1 MRQYIPIGRRWLL
14 AVLIGLSALSAAAQ
28 GYPVPAVPDS
38 ITDAA
43 ARCDYATT
51 RYWDHFDFNDT
62 TLLRTDYAE
71 QALVDFL
78 WLVKY
83 GSEKGREQAVEKWV
97 RQIKSTPAAYRYF
110 VGKAR
115 HYLTNP
121 DSPVYALIPLEHITG
136 NRIGD
141 VARDFCYVTADGT
154 RRLLSETTTDGMTL
168 LLFYDPDCDNC
179 RNMIARLR
187 TDDVV
192 NKAVAQKRLTV
203 LAVYTEE
210 DYDRW
215 RATLKDMP
223 ANWIVA
229 ADHAVVTTDEL
240 YDLTVMPALYL
251 LDPQKRVV
259 QKDSIAAI
267 RQWLSKGE

>member
-1 MRQYIPIGRRWLL
+1 MMGMRRLVIAIGCWM
-14 AVLIGLSALSAAAQ
+14 AALSVAAQ

-43 ARCDYATT
+43 ARCDYATA

-115 HYLTNP
+115 QYLTNP
-121 DSPVYALIPLEHITG
+121 ESPVYALIAMERITG
-136 NRIGD
+136 NRVGD
-141 VARDFCYVTADGT
+141 KAQDFCYVTADGT
-154 RRLLSETTTDGMTL
+154 KRLLSETATDRMTL

-187 TDDVV
+187 TDNAI
-192 NKAVAQKRLTV
+192 NKAIAKGQLAV

-210 DYDRW
+210 DYERW

-229 ADHAVVTTDEL
+229 TDHAVVTTNEL

-251 LDPQKRVV
+251 LDAQKRVCI
-259 QKDSIAAI
+259 KTTDFIDLTDFI
-267 RQWLSKGE
+267 CK

>member
-1 MRQYIPIGRRWLL
+1 MMRPGHIGRRWLL
-14 AVLIGLSALSAAAQ
+14 TVLVSLSTLSLAAQ
-28 GYPVPAVPDS
+28 GYPVPQVPDS

-43 ARCDYATT
+43 ARCDYATQ
-51 RYWDHFDFNDT
+51 RYWDHYDFNDT

-78 WLVKY
+78 WLAKY
-83 GSEKGREQAVEKWV
+83 ASEKGREQAVDKWV
-97 RQIKSTPAAYRYF
+97 RLMKSSPVAYRYF

-115 HYLTNP
+115 QYLTNP
-121 DSPVYALIPLEHITG
+121 ESPVYALIALERITG

-141 VARDFCYVTADGT
+141 VATDFAYYTADGQ
-154 RRLLSETTTDGMTL
+154 RRLLSETATDRMTL

-187 TDDVV
+187 TDKAI
-192 NKAVAQKRLTV
+192 NKAIAKGLLTV

-215 RATLKDMP
+215 HATLKDMP
-223 ANWIVA
+223 ANWTVA
-229 ADHAVVTTDEL
+229 TDHAVVTTNEL

-251 LDPQKRVV
+251 LDSQKRVV
-259 QKDSIAAI
+259 QKDSITAI
-267 RQWLSKGE
+267 RQCLSE

>member
-1 MRQYIPIGRRWLL
+1 MRQYISIGRRWLL
-14 AVLIGLSALSAAAQ
+14 TVLVAMAALSLSAQ
-28 GYPVPAVPDS
+28 GYTVPAVPDS

-43 ARCDYATT
+43 ARCDYATA
-51 RYWDHFDFNDT
+51 RYWDRYDFNDT

-78 WLVKY
+78 WLAKY
-83 GSEKGREQAVEKWV
+83 ATEKGREVAVDKWV
-97 RQIKSTPAAYRYF
+97 RQLSNAPAAYRYF

-115 HYLTNP
+115 HYLTTP
-121 DSPVYALIPLEHITG
+121 DSPVYALIPLERITG

-154 RRLLSETTTDGMTL
+154 RHLLSETTTDGMTL

-179 RNMIARLR
+179 RTTIARLR
-187 TDDVV
+187 TDAIV

-215 RATLKDMP
+215 RASLKDMP
-223 ANWIVA
+223 ANWTVA
-229 ADHAVVTTDEL
+229 TDHAVVTTDEL

-251 LDPQKRVV
+251 LDHQKRVL
-259 QKDSIAAI
+259 QKDCITAI
-267 RQWLSKGE
+267 RQCLSE

>member
-1 MRQYIPIGRRWLL
+1 MRQCASIGRRWLL
-14 AVLIGLSALSAAAQ
+14 TVLVAMAALSLSAQ

-43 ARCDYATT
+43 ARCDYATA
-51 RYWDHFDFNDT
+51 RYWDRYDFNDT

-78 WLVKY
+78 WLAKY
-83 GSEKGREQAVEKWV
+83 ASEKGREQAVDKWV
-97 RQIKSTPAAYRYF
+97 RLMKSSPVAYRYF

-115 HYLTNP
+115 QYLTNP
-121 DSPVYALIPLEHITG
+121 ESPVYALIAMERITG

-141 VARDFCYVTADGT
+141 VATDFAYYTADGQ
-154 RRLLSETTTDGMTL
+154 RRLLSETATDRMTL

-187 TDDVV
+187 TDAVV

-215 RATLKDMP
+215 RASLKDMP
-223 ANWIVA
+223 ANWTVA
-229 ADHAVVTTDEL
+229 TDHAVVATDEL

-251 LDPQKRVV
+251 LDSQKRVV
-259 QKDSIAAI
+259 QKDSITAI
-267 RQWLSKGE
+267 RQCLSE

>member
-1 MRQYIPIGRRWLL
+1 MMGMRRLVIAIGCWM
-14 AVLIGLSALSAAAQ
+14 AALSVAAQ
-28 GYPVPAVPDS
+28 GYPVPSVPDS
-38 ITDAA
+38 ITDAT
-43 ARCDYATT
+43 ARCDYATA

-78 WLVKY
+78 WLAKY

-115 HYLTNP
+115 QYLTNP
-121 DSPVYALIPLEHITG
+121 ESPVYALIAMERITG

-141 VARDFCYVTADGT
+141 TAQDFCYVTADGT
-154 RRLLSETTTDGMTL
+154 KSLLSETATDRMTL

-179 RNMIARLR
+179 RSMIARLR
-187 TDDVV
+187 TDGAI
-192 NKAVAQKRLTV
+192 NKAIARGQLTV

-229 ADHAVVTTDEL
+229 TDHAVVTTNEL

-251 LDPQKRVV
+251 LDSQKRVL
-259 QKDSIAAI
+259 QKDSIEAI
-267 RQWLSKGE
+267 IQYLNQL

>member
-1 MRQYIPIGRRWLL
+1 MRHSVPIGRKWLL
-14 AVLIGLSALSAAAQ
+14 TVLVSLSTLTVAGQ
-28 GYPVPAVPDS
+28 GYPVPSVPDS
-38 ITDAA
+38 ITDAT
-43 ARCDYATT
+43 ARCDYATA

-62 TLLRTDYAE
+62 TLLRTDYGE

-83 GSEKGREQAVEKWV
+83 ASEKGREQAVDRWV
-97 RQIKSTPAAYRYF
+97 HGMKSSPAAYRYF

-115 HYLTNP
+115 QYLTNP
-121 DSPVYALIPLEHITG
+121 DSPVYALIAMERITG

-141 VARDFCYVTADGT
+141 QAQDFCYVTADGRHRQLSQT
-154 RRLLSETTTDGMTL
+154 ATDRLTL

-192 NKAVAQKRLTV
+192 NKAIAKGQLTV
-203 LAVYTEE
+203 LAIYTEE

-215 RATLKDMP
+215 SATLKDMP
-223 ANWIVA
+223 ASWTVA
-229 ADHAVVTTDEL
+229 TDHAVVTTNEL

-251 LDPQKRVV
+251 LDTQKRVV
-259 QKDSIAAI
+259 QKDSITAI
-267 RQWLSKGE
+267 RQYLNQL

>member
-1 MRQYIPIGRRWLL
+1 MT
-14 AVLIGLSALSAAAQ
+14 VLVSLSTLSLAAQ
-28 GYPVPAVPDS
+28 GYPVPQVPDS

-43 ARCDYATT
+43 ARCDYATA
-51 RYWDHFDFNDT
+51 RYWDRYDFNDT
-62 TLLRTDYAE
+62 TLLKTDYAE

-78 WLVKY
+78 WLAKY
-83 GSEKGREQAVEKWV
+83 ASEKGRELAVDKWV
-97 RQIKSTPAAYRYF
+97 RLMKVSPAAYRYF

-115 HYLTNP
+115 QYLTNP
-121 DSPVYALIPLEHITG
+121 ESPVYALIAMERITG

-154 RRLLSETTTDGMTL
+154 RHLLSETTTDGMTL

-179 RNMIARLR
+179 RTTIARLR
-187 TDDVV
+187 TDAVV

-210 DYDRW
+210 DYNRW
-215 RATLKDMP
+215 HATLKDMP
-223 ANWIVA
+223 ANWTVA
-229 ADHAVVTTDEL
+229 TDHAVVATDEL

-251 LDPQKRVV
+251 LDHQKRVL
-259 QKDSIAAI
+259 QKDSITAI
-267 RQWLSKGE
+267 RQCLSE